1 MPIVINL
8 KDRAYNKDENE
19 NLDNSVKITIQ
30 IKNELYG
37 FRIEHEE
44 LFKSR
49 RIAVLTEFCNNFRR
63 CVSDLTNHH
72 LVFDCYPDECVYNV
86 MFNKYRATNEIE
98 KLVLISRKPDNIDS
112 DIWKNIIFDAID
124 EMESYDM
131 IMAGIIEFYN

>member
-8 KDRAYNKDENE
+8 KDRAYKKDENE

-30 IKNELYG
+30 IKNELYN

-49 RIAVLTEFCNNFRR
+49 RVAVLTEFCNNFRR
-63 CVSDLTNHH
+63 CISDLTNHH
-72 LVFDCYPDECVYNV
+72 LVFDCYPDECVYDV

-98 KLVLISRKPDNIDS
+98 KLVMISRKPDNIDS